1 MKSKDRDDCHG
12 AQAVNVRSICVCHVG
27 ARLEHLRAY
36 DGTNIMQ
43 IVPSP
48 VAEPDATN
56 GTAGNPAQ
64 LSAELLGLFPASIVA
79 AELTGPAPRTLL
91 TPPELQS
98 ISHCAEKR
106 ISDFTRGR
114 ACARRVLS
122 ELGIQ
127 NFSLLAG
134 EKRAPIWPDGITGSI
149 THTAGFAAA
158 VAAPRSQ
165 VVSVG
170 VDCELIESVDEELW
184 SRICTPTEQA
194 RLAHLPATE
203 RGRQA
208 ALIFAA
214 KEAFY
219 KCQFSVSRQWVGF
232 EDVDIE
238 PSDRPASAGSFRILP
253 HKDLPVSDGWVAS
266 LVCRFQ
272 FRDRWV
278 ITGVTALN

>member
-1 MKSKDRDDCHG
+1 
-12 AQAVNVRSICVCHVG
+12 
-27 ARLEHLRAY
+27 
-36 DGTNIMQ
+36 MQ
-43 IVPSP
+43 TVPSP
-48 VAEPDATN
+48 FAQPGATN
-56 GTAGNPAQ
+56 GITNSPAQ
-64 LSAELLGLFPASIVA
+64 LSAELSGLFPAAVVA
-79 AELTGPAPRTLL
+79 AELTGSAPRTLL

-106 ISDFTRGR
+106 IADFTRGR

-134 EKRAPIWPDGITGSI
+134 EKREPIWPDGITGSI

-165 VVSVG
+165 IVSVG
-170 VDCELIESVDEELW
+170 VDCEIIESVDEELW
-184 SRICTPTEQA
+184 SRICTPAEQA
-194 RLAHLPATE
+194 RLARVPAAE

-219 KCQFSVSRQWVGF
+219 KCQFPVSRQWVGF
-232 EDVDIE
+232 EDVVIE

-253 HKDLPVSDGWVAS
+253 QKDLPVSEGWVAC

-272 FRDRWV
+272 FRERWV

>member
-1 MKSKDRDDCHG
+1 
-12 AQAVNVRSICVCHVG
+12 
-27 ARLEHLRAY
+27 
-36 DGTNIMQ
+36 MQ
-43 IVPSP
+43 TVPSS
-48 VAEPDATN
+48 VAGLAAQS
-56 GTAGNPAQ
+56 GTSSNPAQ
-64 LSAELLGLFPASIVA
+64 LSPELSGLFPASVMV
-79 AELTGPAPRTLL
+79 AELTSPAPRTLL
-91 TPPELQS
+91 TPSELKS

-106 ISDFTRGR
+106 IQDFTRGR
-114 ACARRVLS
+114 ACAHRVLS

-134 EKRAPIWPDGITGSI
+134 EKREPIWPAGITGSI
-149 THTAGFAAA
+149 THTVGFAAA
-158 VAAPRSQ
+158 VAAPRSGIA
-165 VVSVG
+165 SIG
-170 VDCELIESVDEELW
+170 VDCEIIESVDEELW

-194 RLAHLPATE
+194 RLMRMPVME

-219 KCQFSVSRQWVGF
+219 KCQFPVSRQWVGF

-238 PSDRPASAGSFRILP
+238 PTGWPATAGGFRILP
-253 HKDLPVSDGWVAS
+253 QKNLPVSEGWVAS

-278 ITGVTALN
+278 VTGVTALI

>member
-1 MKSKDRDDCHG
+1 MMWK
-12 AQAVNVRSICVCHVG
+12 
-27 ARLEHLRAY
+27 
-36 DGTNIMQ
+36 IMQ
-43 IVPSP
+43 TVPSS
-48 VAEPDATN
+48 VAEPGATN
-56 GTAGNPAQ
+56 GIANNPAQ
-64 LSAELLGLFPASIVA
+64 LSAELSGLFPASVVA
-79 AELTGPAPRTLL
+79 AELTSAAPRTLL
-91 TPPELQS
+91 TSSELQS

-106 ISDFTRGR
+106 IQDFTRGR

-134 EKRAPIWPDGITGSI
+134 EKREPIWPEGITGSI

-158 VAAPRSQ
+158 VAAPRSEI
-165 VVSVG
+165 VSVG
-170 VDCELIESVDEELW
+170 VDCEIIESVDEELW
-184 SRICTPTEQA
+184 TRICTPTEQA
-194 RLAHLPATE
+194 RLARVPVAE
-203 RGRQA
+203 RDRQA

-219 KCQFSVSRQWVGF
+219 KCQFPVSRQWVGF

-238 PSDRPASAGSFRILP
+238 PTDRPASAGCFRIVP
-253 HKDLPVSDGWVAS
+253 QKVLPVSEDWVS
-266 LVCRFQ
+266 CLVCRFQ